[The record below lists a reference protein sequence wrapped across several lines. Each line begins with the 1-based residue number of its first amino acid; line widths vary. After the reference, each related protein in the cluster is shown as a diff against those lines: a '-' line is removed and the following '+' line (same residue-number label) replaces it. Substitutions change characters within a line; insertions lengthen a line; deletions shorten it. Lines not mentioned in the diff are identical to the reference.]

1 MGRLDGKVAIITG
14 GANGMGATEARMF
27 AQEGAK
33 VVIGDIKEEDGR
45 RLETEINQ
53 AGGDVVFIPL
63 DVTKE
68 DDWQRVVD
76 QTVARFGKLNVLVNN
91 AGISQS
97 SFPDHY
103 STDGWDKLAEVISKG
118 TFLGT
123 KYAVPKMIEAGGGS
137 IVNISSSAALKA
149 SAGGHPGYG
158 AAKAAVRLFTKSTAA
173 RHGKDGIRA
182 NSVHPGR
189 MPPMT
194 SSGRSPEELVAQ
206 EQGWNAKTPLGRSGW
221 TEEVGWAVVFL
232 ASDEAS
238 YITAA
243 ELPVDGGSTA
253 V

>member
-14 GANGMGATEARMF
+14 GANGMGATEARLF

-45 RLETEINQ
+45 RLEVEING
-53 AGGDVVFIPL
+53 AGGEVMFFPL

-68 DDWQRVVD
+68 EDWPRVVD

-103 STDGWDKLAEVISKG
+103 STEGWDRLAEVISKG

-123 KYAVPKMIEAGGGS
+123 KYVVPKMIEAGGGS

-173 RHGKDGIRA
+173 PPRQGRYTGQFGTPGADAPHDLLRAQPRRACSTGGGLERQDTPGKVRPNRG
-182 NSVHPGR
+182 G
-189 MPPMT
+189 
-194 SSGRSPEELVAQ
+194 G
-206 EQGWNAKTPLGRSGW
+206 LGRG
-221 TEEVGWAVVFL
+221 VPGL
-232 ASDEAS
+232 
-238 YITAA
+238 
-243 ELPVDGGSTA
+243 
-253 V
+253 